1 MNLKDKV
8 GRVKERI
15 AEAQQWSGN
24 KTPVKIVAITKT
36 HPASI
41 ISDVRDVGLD
51 TIGENRIQEAEEKF
65 SEIAYILP
73 NITKRLV
80 GHLQSN
86 KINKA
91 LNLFDTIDSVDSIKL
106 ASKIGRKA
114 ISLNRTIPILL
125 EVNTSGEQAKYG
137 LNQDNVDEMLACFEI
152 QGIEVQGLMTVGPL
166 SLDTKRVRDAF
177 IKLRELYNS
186 IKNQTTTNVEKF
198 SELSMGMSGDFK
210 IAVEEG
216 ATMVRLGTALFGQR
230 VKTNEL

>member
-1 MNLKDKV
+1 VNLKDKV

-15 AEAQQWSGN
+15 AEAQQRRGN

-65 SEIAYILP
+65 SEIADILP

-91 LNLFDTIDSVDSIKL
+91 LNLFDTIDSVDSLKL
-106 ASKIGRKA
+106 ASKIGNKA
-114 ISLNRTIPILL
+114 ESLERTIPILL
-125 EVNTSGEQAKYG
+125 EVNTSGEDAKFG
-137 LNQDNVDEMLACFEI
+137 FKPNNIDEILACFEI
-152 QGIEVQGLMTVGPL
+152 EGIELQGLMTVGPL
-166 SLDTKRVRDAF
+166 TLDINRTREVFISLRKMHDT
-177 IKLRELYNS
+177 IKTQITYNT
-186 IKNQTTTNVEKF
+186 KKF
-198 SELSMGMSGDFK
+198 TELSMGMSGDFE

-216 ATMVRLGTALFGQR
+216 ATMVRLGTVLFGQR
-230 VKTNEL
+230 TTK

>member
-15 AEAQQWSGN
+15 AEAQQRSGN

-65 SEIAYILP
+65 SEIADILP

-91 LNLFDTIDSVDSIKL
+91 LNLFDTIDSVDSLKL
-106 ASKIGRKA
+106 ASKIGNKA
-114 ISLNRTIPILL
+114 ESL
-125 EVNTSGEQAKYG
+125 EQIGRAH
-137 LNQDNVDEMLACFEI
+137 V
-152 QGIEVQGLMTVGPL
+152 
-166 SLDTKRVRDAF
+166 
-177 IKLRELYNS
+177 
-186 IKNQTTTNVEKF
+186 
-198 SELSMGMSGDFK
+198 
-210 IAVEEG
+210 
-216 ATMVRLGTALFGQR
+216 
-230 VKTNEL
+230 

>member
-1 MNLKDKV
+1 VNLKDKV

-15 AEAQQWSGN
+15 AEAQQRSGN

-65 SEIAYILP
+65 SEIADILP

-91 LNLFDTIDSVDSIKL
+91 LNLFDTIDSVDSLKL
-106 ASKIGRKA
+106 ASKIGNKA
-114 ISLNRTIPILL
+114 ESLERTIPILL
-125 EVNTSGEQAKYG
+125 EVNTSGEDAKFG
-137 LNQDNVDEMLACFEI
+137 FNPENINEILACFEI
-152 QGIEVQGLMTVGPL
+152 EGIELQGLMTVGPL
-166 SLDTKRVRDAF
+166 TLDINRIREAF
-177 IKLRELYNS
+177 ISLRKMRDTIKTQITYNT
-186 IKNQTTTNVEKF
+186 KKF
-198 SELSMGMSGDFK
+198 TELSMGMSGDFE

-216 ATMVRLGTALFGQR
+216 ATMVRLGTALFGHR
-230 VKTNEL
+230 TTK